1 MKSEA
6 KFLFRV
12 LYLLIALQ
20 VSRTESYAQY
30 ECYFEHYGAEDGLPQ
45 HTVMDI
51 LQDKKG
57 FMWFT
62 TWDGLCKFDG
72 YKFITYRLSPST
84 NPEAKSNR
92 LDYIYEDKYN
102 TIWILSYDKQA
113 YRFNPQTEV
122 FTGVHSLEYYKDKE
136 FYTSQ
141 IIMAKSGKIWLLSDD
156 SGCICV
162 TDSTFKAEI
171 FNTRNQNL
179 TDDFVT
185 TIYEDKKRNSWIL
198 TGKGLTF
205 LSPNHDQKLFYFHPK
220 SDTPYKKCE
229 PFFDALEF
237 EDEIWFASSNGRI
250 WRYDKDN
257 GVFSVLKTQAT
268 SDIITLKKISS
279 EKIFIVSENSGFLIY
294 NTFDG
299 SIDKYDTQTLPGMK
313 SDKIL
318 NTFIDKSKNIWMET
332 DQLGVA
338 KFNPYTKKYIHFTP
352 SIESTESNVF
362 PPNFFIF
369 EDKENRLWVHPR
381 GGGFSLYDKTEDKLQ
396 PFYNEPF
403 APNWMFSNMLHSAYA
418 DRQGNLWLATRS
430 CGLEKVI
437 FYDSKFKTIHVN
449 SNIHSAVNNDVRPIF
464 QDSEKNIWIATKDE
478 KIHIYDQNM
487 QKKGILTED
496 GIIGEGPS
504 LAGSAYCIMEDSKK
518 NIWIGTKGKGVYK
531 LIRKKNPNTFEI
543 HPIQHNPHNP
553 FSLSNDNIYSIFE
566 DKNGN
571 IWIGTYGGGLNLI
584 RGGNEKSGIINGN
597 NNLKNYPLKQG
608 AQVRILSADK
618 HGNIYVGT
626 TFGLI
631 VFDENFTKPEEIVF
645 RVYLRKDR
653 ANSIGGNDIFDICT
667 TKSGDT
673 YIGTFGGGIS
683 KIEETDQNGFPLTF
697 KSFGTSNGL
706 PSNIIL
712 SLMEDN
718 DGNLWIATEEKLTK
732 FNPQKET
739 FENFSEIKRL
749 MKKQSFSE
757 NSRCRIHNGSM
768 LFGFSHGI
776 VIFDPK
782 DIAHPTFNP
791 YLALVQLKIFNQ
803 RIPIST
809 KGPLKKNINYL
820 EKLELKHDQN
830 FFSIEFAALDY
841 VDPENI
847 LYAYKLDGFDKEWIY
862 TGNNR
867 IANYTNLSKGK
878 YTFRVKSTNSEGV
891 WMNNERTLAIEVL
904 PPFWDTS
911 WAHFIYVLLSLTLI
925 YFVFKIL
932 HTFYEMRN
940 KIILEQKESE
950 IKTTFF
956 TNISHEIRTP
966 LTMIV
971 SPIENM
977 LQRNDTPEPIKKQL
991 TIVTKNTNR
1000 LLNMVNQILDF
1011 QKIQQTS
1018 SLTVTKIEIVPFV
1031 ENIFNTFSKN
1041 AEIQHIEY
1049 TFVNKAEG
1057 AILWADPEAVEKILV
1072 NLLSNAFK
1080 YTPMGKSIR
1089 LSVFEQNDKLAIQVA
1104 DTGLGINKEKQSRLF
1119 KRFESFNEDKSKPST
1134 GIGLSIVKD
1143 LADKHHADIQVESET
1158 GKGTT
1163 FTVLF
1168 KKGILHYDSDV
1179 LIKDSTE
1186 TKQENKPSFINEVLN
1201 KNISLN
1207 EKTNEKT
1214 CILIVE
1220 DDEDLRQFIKSLLEI
1235 DYEVH
1240 EASNGKEGMKK
1251 ALELI
1256 PDFIISDIMMPE
1268 MDGIK
1273 FLENVRKNIQ
1283 TSHILFLLLTAKTTI
1298 DSKLEGFEHGADEY
1312 ITKPFSV
1319 SYFQTR
1325 IKNLLKRRNEL
1336 QQYYRNKGYSEPDK
1350 ETIETSSLHNFIN
1363 QQDADFLKSVDDF
1376 IQNHLG
1382 ENDFVVEDLA
1392 REMGMSRTV
1401 FFKKIKGLTGL
1412 SPIEYIHEAMM
1423 QKAACLLKT
1432 GEFTVKEISFMLGIS
1447 DTKYFTKCFKKKY
1460 SVTPG
1465 EYKKKHINR
1474 TINKV

>member
-72 YKFITYRLSPST
+72 YKFITYRLSPNT

-102 TIWILSYDKQA
+102 TIWVLSYDKQA
-113 YRFNPQTEV
+113 YRFNPQTEI

-141 IIMAKSGKIWLLSDD
+141 IITAKSGKIWLLSED
-156 SGCICV
+156 SGCICI

-205 LSPNHDQKLFYFHPK
+205 LTPNHDQKLFYFHPK
-220 SDTPYKKCE
+220 SDTPYKNCE

-250 WRYDKDN
+250 WRYDKDKS
-257 GVFSVLKTQAT
+257 VFSVLKTQAT

-279 EKIFIVSENSGFLIY
+279 EKIFIVPENSGFLIY
-294 NTFDG
+294 NTFDR
-299 SIDKYDTQTLPGMK
+299 SIDKYDTQTLPEMK
-313 SDKIL
+313 SNKIL

-369 EDKENRLWVHPR
+369 EDKENRVWVHPR

-449 SNIHSAVNNDVRPIF
+449 SNIHSTVNNDVRPIF

-543 HPIQHNPHNP
+543 HHLQHDPTDK

-566 DKNGN
+566 DKNNN

-584 RGGNEKSGIINGN
+584 LKGDENSKILNCN
-597 NNLKNYPLKQG
+597 NNLKNYPSKQG
-608 AQVRILSADK
+608 AQVRIISDDK
-618 HGNIYVGT
+618 YGNICVGT

-631 VFDENFTKPEEIVF
+631 MFDKNFAKPEEIDF
-645 RVYLRKDR
+645 RVYLRKNTD
-653 ANSIGGNDIFDICT
+653 NSLGANDIFDICT
-667 TKSGDT
+667 TKSGNT

-683 KIEETDQNGFPLTF
+683 KIEQTDQNGFPVTF
-697 KSFGTSNGL
+697 KSFDVANGL

-712 SLMEDN
+712 SIMEDE
-718 DGNLWIATEEKLTK
+718 DGNLWIATEESLTK

-757 NSRCRIHNGSM
+757 NSRCRIYNGSM
-768 LFGFSHGI
+768 IFGFSHGI
-776 VIFDPK
+776 VIFNPK
-782 DIAHPTFNP
+782 EITNNTFKP

-803 RIPIST
+803 EIPIST
-809 KGPLKKNINYL
+809 KGPLKKNLNYVD
-820 EKLELKHDQN
+820 KLVLKHNQN

-841 VDPENI
+841 VDPKNI
-847 LYAYKLDGFDKEWIY
+847 LYAYKLDEFDKEWIY

-878 YTFRVKSTNSEGV
+878 YTFRIKSTNSDGV
-891 WMNNERTLAIEVL
+891 WIDNERTLAIEVL
-904 PPFWDTS
+904 PPFWDTA
-911 WAHFIYVLLSLTLI
+911 WAHLIYVILSIILI
-925 YFVFKIL
+925 YAVFKIL

-971 SPIENM
+971 SPIENI
-977 LQRNDTPEPIKKQL
+977 LYDNDTPEPIKKQL
-991 TIVTKNTNR
+991 TLVSKNTKR

-1011 QKIQQTS
+1011 QKIQQSS
-1018 SLTVTKIEIVPFV
+1018 SLAVTKIEIGPFV
-1031 ENIFNTFSKN
+1031 ENIYNSYIKN
-1041 AEIQHIEY
+1041 AEIQYIDY
-1049 TFVNKAEG
+1049 TFENKTKDE
-1057 AILWADPEAVEKILV
+1057 IIWADPEALEKILV

-1080 YTPMGKSIR
+1080 YTPKGESIR

-1143 LADKHHADIQVESET
+1143 LADKHRADIQVESET

-1168 KKGILHYDSDV
+1168 KKGISHYDSNV

-1186 TKQENKPSFINEVLN
+1186 TEIKNKPILLDENINKEEP
-1201 KNISLN
+1201 IN
-1207 EKTNEKT
+1207 EKTNEKP

-1220 DDEDLRQFIKSLLEI
+1220 DDEDLRQFIKSILEK
-1235 DYEVH
+1235 DYDVH
-1240 EASNGKEGMKK
+1240 EASNGKEGMEK
-1251 ALELI
+1251 ALDLI

-1268 MDGIK
+1268 VDGIK

-1283 TSHILFLLLTAKTTI
+1283 TSHILFLLLTAKTTL

-1325 IKNLLKRRNEL
+1325 IKNLLKRRDEL
-1336 QQYYRNKGYSEPDK
+1336 QKYYRNKDNFESEID
-1350 ETIETSSLHNFIN
+1350 ETSSLHYLIN
-1363 QQDADFLKSVDDF
+1363 KQDADFLKSVDTF
-1376 IQNHLG
+1376 IQSHLDD
-1382 ENDFVVEDLA
+1382 NNFTVEDLA

-1401 FFKKIKGLTGL
+1401 FFKKMKGLTGL
-1412 SPIEYIHEAMM
+1412 SPIEYIREIRMHEAA
-1423 QKAACLLKT
+1423 KLLKT
-1432 GEFTVKEISFMLGIS
+1432 GKYNVKDVSYIVGIS

-1460 SVTPG
+1460 NTTPS
-1465 EYKKKHINR
+1465 EFKKKHINR
-1474 TINKV
+1474 TID